1 MGDQVLEEAKKE
13 LQENMS
19 REALL
24 TQAYCPSRKGEP
36 YTTGFIVE
44 DLDEEESLGF
54 LSACRA
60 HGVTPNSAFTVAVHG
75 VTVDLLRA
83 AGRLQEAYHLH
94 EAHTTNLR
102 RYMTPKSQRG
112 TGTVQ
117 MKRLWRREA
126 ISVV

>member
-83 AGRLQEAYHLH
+83 AGRLQEEYHL
-94 EAHTTNLR
+94 
-102 RYMTPKSQRG
+102 RG
-112 TGTVQ
+112 THHQPAAVHDALEPKGNRYWTDETI
-117 MKRLWRREA
+117 MASRGN
-126 ISVV
+126 